1 MPKKL
6 WICIILLSQ
15 AALSKGPD
23 PYVEK
28 LRDKTYLKLPD
39 GKEVII
45 SYPISVNEGKGEKV
59 RVFLRKGSRI
69 LWDKTFSEDFRTLW
83 HEAYFIPIKK
93 DQFILDLDNDSF
105 PEIAIAVWSG
115 GNATESS
122 SAIVFSVKDDALKI
136 FKIETIAV
144 EFARSVYQ

>member
-1 MPKKL
+1 MLKKL
-6 WICIILLSQ
+6 WIYIILLSQ

-45 SYPISVNEGKGEKV
+45 SYPFSVNEGKGEKI
-59 RVFLRKGSRI
+59 RVFLRKGAKI
-69 LWDKTFSEDFRTLW
+69 LWDKTFSEDFGTLW

-93 DQFILDLDNDSF
+93 DQFILDLDNDSLS
-105 PEIAIAVWSG
+105 EIAIAVWSG

-122 SAIVFSVKDDALKI
+122 SAIIFSVHDDALKI
-136 FKIETIAV
+136 FKIETIAL
-144 EFARSVYQ
+144 EFARSVYE